1 MVAAE
6 APPVTIPVAT
16 TTTIPTVDPTTAVP
30 VAPLGKVREADAVVS
45 LPTPPAAPTT
55 LLKRLASIPNV
66 EAAELVD
73 TGTVM
78 VGGAPAA
85 TIGVDPGTF
94 RNFTPKVTGASDQ
107 LWQYVAGGALAVSF
121 YMARERGLGL
131 GANVPVAPPAG
142 NGQPPVQPV
151 QHWLGAFMS
160 VGVPGVDMVVSRSL
174 SPELHLAPNSGVVLN
189 APRADP
195 VALQNAVRRLI
206 PTADVQLM
214 RPGLDGI
221 VIGGAGGSYLRAA
234 QTTSMLTAALA
245 EVGKPYV
252 WGGVGPDGFDCS
264 GLVGWA
270 FNAASVSMPR
280 TAAQQALAG
289 PQVPLNKVQPGDL
302 LFWAYDPQDPTFI
315 DHVAIYLGNLL
326 MVVAPQTG
334 EQVKVVR
341 VNTDHLVGAVRVDP
355 ATAARVGGPRW
366 P

>member
-1 MVAAE
+1 
-6 APPVTIPVAT
+6 
-16 TTTIPTVDPTTAVP
+16 
-30 VAPLGKVREADAVVS
+30 
-45 LPTPPAAPTT
+45 
-55 LLKRLASIPNV
+55 
-66 EAAELVD
+66 
-73 TGTVM
+73 
-78 VGGAPAA
+78 
-85 TIGVDPGTF
+85 
-94 RNFTPKVTGASDQ
+94 
-107 LWQYVAGGALAVSF
+107 
-121 YMARERGLGL
+121 
-131 GANVPVAPPAG
+131 
-142 NGQPPVQPV
+142 
-151 QHWLGAFMS
+151 AFMS

-174 SPELHLAPNSGVVLN
+174 SQELHLAPNSGVVLN

-206 PTADVQLM
+206 PAADVQLM

-221 VIGGAGGSYLRAA
+221 VIGGAGGSYLTAA

-245 EVGKPYV
+245 EVGRPYV

-270 FNAASVSMPR
+270 FNAARVSMPR

-302 LFWAYDPQDPTFI
+302 LFWSYDPQDPTFI

-334 EQVKVVR
+334 EQVKVAR